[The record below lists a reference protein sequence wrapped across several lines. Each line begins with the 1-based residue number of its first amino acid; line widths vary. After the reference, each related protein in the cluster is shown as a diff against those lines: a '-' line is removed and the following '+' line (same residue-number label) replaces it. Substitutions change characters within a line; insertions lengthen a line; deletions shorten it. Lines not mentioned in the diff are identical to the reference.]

1 MRFSMLRFMA
11 VLLVGAATLSQA
23 HADDPIQLKVMSFN
37 VWYGGEQVNFD
48 KVVEAVR
55 KADPDILAVL
65 EPDGNLAKI
74 AKETGLV
81 YYDRRRNFVSKYPIY
96 DPEVGERTEQGDS
109 TYGTTALNKGALYS
123 WVMVRPG
130 KVVAMAN
137 THLSS
142 DAYGPDEFHAGK
154 SAEDQIKAE
163 DDNRV
168 EDAKLLAELGK
179 VASEGTPVFLTGDFN
194 TPSHLDWTV
203 SNQAARPNDVKFAF
217 VWPVTK
223 ILADAGLRDSYREV
237 YPDSVKKPGF
247 TWTPGMPNPYVPDG
261 TVPDR
266 IDFIFTGG
274 NSKAIASQ
282 IVGEE
287 NGPDVDISVSPYPS
301 DHRAVVS
308 TFEVV
313 PMDAPALI
321 AVEPQRVEAGSPFV
335 VRSYLPAAKTYSTL
349 VVKRDGSNSSALTGI
364 TDETTAYRTGI
375 RLSSVGLDP
384 AEYDALLIDAD
395 GQEVKRTHF
404 TVVPAG
410 AKPAVEVTTK
420 NAKPDSTIHVAWSST
435 PGNRYDW
442 IALFKADDPSVMNYL
457 AYRYTDAHINGG
469 GDIVLGG
476 EADGLTPGSYVVRLL
491 SDDSYTVLAETPLE
505 IVGP

>member
-1 MRFSMLRFMA
+1 MRLSISGFMGVMLLGFA
-11 VLLVGAATLSQA
+11 FVAPA

-96 DPEVGERTEQGDS
+96 DPEAGERTDEGDS
-109 TYGTTALNKGALYS
+109 TYGTTALNKGSLHA

-142 DAYGPDEFHAGK
+142 DAYGPDEFLAGK
-154 SAEDQIKAE
+154 SVEEQTKAE
-163 DDNRV
+163 EDNRV
-168 EDAKLLAELGK
+168 EDATLLAKLGQ
-179 VASEGTPVFLTGDFN
+179 VAADGTPVFLTGDFN
-194 TPSHLDWTV
+194 TPSHLDWTAA
-203 SNQAARPNDVKFAF
+203 NQAARPNEVKFAF
-217 VWPVTK
+217 AWPVTK
-223 ILADAGLRDSYREV
+223 ILQDAGLRDSYREV
-237 YPDSVKKPGF
+237 FPDSVAKPGF
-247 TWTPGMPNPYVPDG
+247 TWTPGMPNPYLPDG

-266 IDFIFTGG
+266 IDFVFTAG
-274 NSKAIASQ
+274 NSKTIASQ

-313 PMDAPALI
+313 PADASALI
-321 AVEPQRVEAGSPFV
+321 AVEPQRVEAGTSFM
-335 VRSYLPAAKTYSTL
+335 VRSYLPASATYSTL
-349 VVKRDGSNSSALTGI
+349 VVPRGGAISGALTGI
-364 TDETTAYRTGI
+364 TDENTSYRTGI
-375 RLSSVGLDP
+375 RLSSLGLDP
-384 AEYDALLIDAD
+384 AEYDALLINGD
-395 GQEVKRTHF
+395 GDEVKRTRF
-404 TVVPAG
+404 TVVPAE
-410 AKPAVEVTTK
+410 AKPSVEVKTEGVK
-420 NAKPDSTIHVAWSST
+420 ADDTIHVAWSSS

-442 IALFKADDPSVMNYL
+442 IAVFKAGDPSTMNYL

-469 GDIVLGG
+469 GDIALGG
-476 EADGLTPGSYVVRLL
+476 EEGGISPGKYFVRLL
-491 SDDSYTVLAETPLE
+491 ADDSYTVLAETQLE
-505 IVGP
+505 IAGP